1 MPRADKITEHLEAAT
16 KLLKEVMPLLED
28 QGYLPEVRKIRAV
41 LKEIE
46 RQNERT

>member
-1 MPRADKITEHLEAAT
+1 MSEKKITEHLEAAK

-46 RQNERT
+46 RQQR